1 MRRLMTVSALTVLV
15 ANAPRAVAQNA
26 ASSVAPP
33 SPLSTKAMVLHDDMR
48 RLWADHVVWT
58 RLYIISAV
66 GGDPSASVALSR
78 LMKNQEDIANAIRP
92 FYGDAAAAQLTT
104 LLKQHISIAGELVA
118 ASAAGNTAKATDAD
132 KRGHDN
138 AVAIATFLSGANPNW
153 PQATLVDML
162 NKHLTLTARE
172 ATDRIKK
179 NWTEDQMTFDQIFS
193 QAMDMADALSAGII
207 AQFPTKV

>member
-1 MRRLMTVSALTVLV
+1 
-15 ANAPRAVAQNA
+15 
-26 ASSVAPP
+26 
-33 SPLSTKAMVLHDDMR
+33 MR

-132 KRGHDN
+132 KRWHDN

>member
-33 SPLSTKAMVLHDDMR
+33 SALSTKAMVLHDDMR

-58 RLYIISAV
+58 RLYIIGAV

-132 KRGHDN
+132 KRWHDN

>member
-1 MRRLMTVSALTVLV
+1 MRRLMTISALAVLV

-26 ASSVAPP
+26 ANAVAPP
-33 SPLSTKAMVLHDDMR
+33 SPLSAKAMVLHDDTR

-58 RLYIISAV
+58 RLYVIGAV

-104 LLKQHISIAGELVA
+104 
-118 ASAAGNTAKATDAD
+118 
-132 KRGHDN
+132 
-138 AVAIATFLSGANPNW
+138 GANPNW

-172 ATDRIKK
+172 ATDRIKR